1 MTRYPQTL
9 FTFPG
14 QAQLGRVVPKN
25 KIYQHVQLGSA
36 RREKFVSQVEKI
48 FWAYKLAPE
57 TINLPARVEVP
68 EIQIFDIE
76 IKGAELDDEVLR
88 AIDEAVPYPI
98 IFQLRRERQIRMV
111 ASYKRPSQAE
121 AGKWVVDDYL
131 TGSWLPDDIERQP
144 LPMALDL
151 HGLYEQLL
159 RSLLPQP
166 SRAGESLSDQLARLG
181 RLRSRQG
188 EYRKLEARLRKEKQ
202 FNRKVALNAQLRD
215 LENEISLLGP

>member
-1 MTRYPQTL
+1 
-9 FTFPG
+9 
-14 QAQLGRVVPKN
+14 
-25 KIYQHVQLGSA
+25 
-36 RREKFVSQVEKI
+36 
-48 FWAYKLAPE
+48 
-57 TINLPARVEVP
+57 
-68 EIQIFDIE
+68 
-76 IKGAELDDEVLR
+76 
-88 AIDEAVPYPI
+88 
-98 IFQLRRERQIRMV
+98 MV
-111 ASYKRPSQAE
+111 AAYKRPSQAE